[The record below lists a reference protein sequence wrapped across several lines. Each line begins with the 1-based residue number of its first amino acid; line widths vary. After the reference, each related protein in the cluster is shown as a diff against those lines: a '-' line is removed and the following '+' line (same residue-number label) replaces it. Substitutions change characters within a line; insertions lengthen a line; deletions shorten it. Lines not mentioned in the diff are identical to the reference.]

1 MKTATISEAKNKLS
15 QLLDWV
21 KAGETVIIT
30 DRDVPVAKLESVQ
43 RPSEGEAYGRMERLI
58 RAGVARGPIKPL
70 AKDWRKNHPRIKVPA
85 DVDIVK
91 IIAEERESSW

>member
-30 DRDVPVAKLESVQ
+30 DRDIPVARLESIQ
-43 RPSEGEAYGRMERLI
+43 RSGESEPIGRIERLI
-58 RAGVARGPIKPL
+58 RSGVARGPIKPL
-70 AKDWRKNHPRIKVPA
+70 PKDFFKRPRPVPKDGA
-85 DVDIVK
+85 SVLQ
-91 IIAEERESSW
+91 ALLEEREDGR

>member
-43 RPSEGEAYGRMERLI
+43 RSHQGESHGRMERLI
-58 RAGVARGPIKPL
+58 RAGIARGPIEPL
-70 AKDWRKNHPRIKVPA
+70 PKGFFDRKLPVPA
-85 DVDIVK
+85 KGMSVLD
-91 IIAEERESSW
+91 ALLEERDESR

>member
-43 RPSEGEAYGRMERLI
+43 RPSDGEAHGRMERLI
-58 RAGVARGPIKPL
+58 RAGIMRGPVKELP
-70 AKDWRKNHPRIKVPA
+70 KDWFEKHPPIKISG
-85 DVDIVK
+85 VDILKVLL
-91 IIAEERESSW
+91 EEREDSR

>member
-43 RPSEGEAYGRMERLI
+43 RPLEGESHGRMERLI
-58 RAGVARGPIKPL
+58 RAGVVRGPIKPL
-70 AKDWRKNHPRIKVPA
+70 PKDWFEKHPPIKVPGA
-85 DVDIVK
+85 DILKVLL
-91 IIAEERESSW
+91 EEREDSR

>member
-30 DRDVPVAKLESVQ
+30 DRDIPVARLESIH
-43 RPSEGEAYGRMERLI
+43 RSEEGKAIGRIERLI
-58 RAGVARGPIKPL
+58 RSGVARGPVKSLP
-70 AKDWRKNHPRIKVPA
+70 KDFFKRRRPVPKDGA
-85 DVDIVK
+85 SAVRALLD
-91 IIAEERESSW
+91 EREDGR